1 VLGSAGCASSR
12 VVENSNGHGKGS
24 SIVSDESIVITEC
37 EFKQVE
43 GDREHPRNQ
52 VCWPGEEG
60 PGNSEMLCVHLGSTR
75 THADNVYKQQGGHIK
90 RPNGHSK
97 HV

>member
-24 SIVSDESIVITEC
+24 SIVSDELIVITEC

-43 GDREHPRNQ
+43 GDRTHNVPTLSRLTRPPE
-52 VCWPGEEG
+52 GENRPSVTG
-60 PGNSEMLCVHLGSTR
+60 QR
-75 THADNVYKQQGGHIK
+75 TGAHG
-90 RPNGHSK
+90 
-97 HV
+97 